1 MKQFYRNL
9 IVALFTLVIVSSSY
23 AEGKKN
29 EFLYKGAT
37 VAPPNT
43 PWEALLK
50 KYKKDV
56 RKASKKRIKAKVY
69 VGGTKGDEQSIVRQ
83 IAKGTLQF
91 GGVSMGAMAI
101 MVPELDIFELPY
113 LLNSYEEVDR
123 VLDVVRPQV
132 EALLAAKGFKLIMYS
147 ENGFRSFGTKR
158 AVNVPAD
165 LKGVRMRAQPSPS
178 HLAMYEAFGAN
189 AKSISVAEVL
199 PALNTGAV
207 DGFDNTPLF
216 TQAASWHQAITHY
229 TVTKHIY
236 QPALLV
242 VNLKF
247 FNSLPPELQSVLIP
261 SDKTLEARG
270 RKGIRALEPLLLK
283 NLSAQK
289 ITVTELSKEQL
300 SAFETASR
308 PAWKKRLSKATP
320 AGQKLFDAII
330 AAKKAK

>member
-1 MKQFYRNL
+1 MN
-9 IVALFTLVIVSSSY
+9 A
-23 AEGKKN
+23 
-29 EFLYKGAT
+29 
-37 VAPPNT
+37 
-43 PWEALLK
+43 
-50 KYKKDV
+50 
-56 RKASKKRIKAKVY
+56 
-69 VGGTKGDEQSIVRQ
+69 
-83 IAKGTLQF
+83 
-91 GGVSMGAMAI
+91 
-101 MVPELDIFELPY
+101 
-113 LLNSYEEVDR
+113 
-123 VLDVVRPQV
+123 
-132 EALLAAKGFKLIMYS
+132 
-147 ENGFRSFGTKR
+147 
-158 AVNVPAD
+158 PAD
-165 LKGVRMRAQPSPS
+165 LRASECARNLRRLISPCTKRS
-178 HLAMYEAFGAN
+178 GAN

-207 DGFDNTPLF
+207 DGFDNTLF

-300 SAFETASR
+300 KTFETASR
-308 PAWKKRLSKATP
+308 LHGKRGFQRQHRQEKA
-320 AGQKLFDAII
+320 L
-330 AAKKAK
+330 